1 MSYLFTLAHFD
12 QTILSMLL
20 FSGNT
25 LNGFSILLLSMTGT
39 VLFSIRSTKKIKY
52 ISIYRYILKITQLII
67 KQPILQICFNTK

>member
-25 LNGFSILLLSMTGT
+25 LNGFNILLLSMTGT
-39 VLFSIRSTKKIKY
+39 VLFSIRSTKKYIY
-52 ISIYRYILKITQLII
+52 ISLHRYILKITQLII
-67 KQPILQICFNTK
+67 KQTIFQIFFNTK

>member
-25 LNGFSILLLSMTGT
+25 LNGFNILLLSMTGT
-39 VLFSIRSTKKIKY
+39 VLFSIRSTKKNIY
-52 ISIYRYILKITQLII
+52 ISLHRYILKITQLII
-67 KQPILQICFNTK
+67 KQTIFQIFFNTK